1 MKYFKMMFFFLD
13 FNIGILLVYLPV
25 LLRNTRSL
33 TEAQV
38 GTLFMIAGVVAI
50 FGGILSGLIAQK
62 TNDIRKVLRFGTIL
76 MTFGIIM
83 LLYVDTYYAIMFSFL
98 FIFFARSTLYFLS
111 DELTINY
118 INSGHPYDF
127 GKVRSFGAAGWAT
140 NFFINGLI
148 ITYAPQFFIPIWMVA
163 ITMLIYTTFRLPK
176 PEKIEQKELKFSDIK
191 RIFKIRDVVL
201 FMIVSGLVWG
211 TITNVQTYA
220 QYFVQD
226 LGGSLTIYAMINGIV
241 GILDFIFMQN
251 SSKIRNKVGERLYI
265 LGLLTLILIKYVI
278 IAFALDPIYLYM
290 QVFIDPV
297 FFGLFIPFSSVFIK
311 RHIDQSMS
319 AIALTL
325 ITSINLALASILS
338 LVFGYMYEFVSPRSV
353 FLIMAFVVF
362 LAILFASR
370 IKFMK
375 KM

>member
-1 MKYFKMMFFFLD
+1 MKYFKMLFFFLD

-25 LLRNTRSL
+25 LLRNMRSL

-38 GTLFMIAGVVAI
+38 GTLFMVAGLVAI
-50 FGGILSGLIAQK
+50 FGGIISGYVAQK
-62 TNDIRKVLRFGTIL
+62 TGDIRKVLRFGTIL
-76 MTFGIIM
+76 MTSGIIM

-98 FIFFARSTLYFLS
+98 FIFFARSTLYFLA

-127 GKVRSFGAAGWAT
+127 GKIRSFGSVGWAT

-148 ITYAPQFFIPIWMVA
+148 ITYVPKLFIPIWLFA
-163 ITMLIYTTFRLPK
+163 IAMLIYTTFKLPK
-176 PEKIEQKELKFSDIK
+176 PLVSDHKQFKMNDIK
-191 RIFKIRDVVL
+191 KIFKIKDVVL
-201 FMIVSGLVWG
+201 FMIVSGLLWG

-226 LGGSLTIYAMINGIV
+226 LGGSLTIYAMINGVV

-251 SSKIRNKVGERLYI
+251 SSRIRNKVGERFYI
-265 LGLLTLILIKYVI
+265 LGLLSLILIKYVI

-290 QVFIDPV
+290 QIFIDPV
-297 FFGLFIPFSSVFIK
+297 FFGLFIPFSSMFIK

-319 AIALTL
+319 AIALTV
-325 ITSINLALASILS
+325 ITSINLATAAILS
-338 LVFGYMYEFVSPRSV
+338 IIFGYMYEFISPRSV
-353 FLIMAFVVF
+353 FLVMAFIVF
-362 LAILFASR
+362 IAILFASR